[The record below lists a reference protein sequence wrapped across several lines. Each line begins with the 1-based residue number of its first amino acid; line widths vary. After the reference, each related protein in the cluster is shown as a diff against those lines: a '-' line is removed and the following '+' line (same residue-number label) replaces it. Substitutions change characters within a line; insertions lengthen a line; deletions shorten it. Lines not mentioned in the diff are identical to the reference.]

1 MNFKGPKIYNIT
13 EETQKEKLAISLLHF
28 LVVVVVVVVIVVAYY
43 SFPFYG
49 KCGKET

>member
-28 LVVVVVVVVIVVAYY
+28 LVVVVVVVVVAYY